1 MIENYF
7 PIIQNFFPWDYVE
20 EAALNRDIM
29 SGVQDDGD
37 MEAGKGQD
45 DSYAHDVVFGKRR
58 PDAVILDW
66 FLVRCMSRQESL
78 VFLSSPPGVR
88 FPGIVPRVNEHR
100 TGCFMHQVVGG
111 PRYYP

>member
-7 PIIQNFFPWDYVE
+7 SWDYVE

-45 DSYAHDVVFGKRR
+45 DSYADVYSARDV
-58 PDAVILDW
+58 
-66 FLVRCMSRQESL
+66 Q
-78 VFLSSPPGVR
+78 
-88 FPGIVPRVNEHR
+88 
-100 TGCFMHQVVGG
+100 TQ
-111 PRYYP
+111 